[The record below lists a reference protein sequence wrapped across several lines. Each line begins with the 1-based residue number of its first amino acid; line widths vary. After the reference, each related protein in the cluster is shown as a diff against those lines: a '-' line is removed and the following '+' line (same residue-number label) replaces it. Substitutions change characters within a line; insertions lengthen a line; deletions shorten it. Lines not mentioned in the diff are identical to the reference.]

1 MIWKLKKVNNSFFLH
16 CTSAIWKWEISF
28 LSVVESETT
37 GPGTSQAMTY
47 LSYMVIVLKQNWN
60 YIWRGVWK
68 KSPEWLCDLISRR
81 TAFCHFSCYNIAF
94 SYLKR
99 SGLKMIS
106 SPYWAVSASHAS
118 ICKSHPMKGKSMLF
132 HIPYLWSILN
142 SFFNSFFVFYSYEIV
157 SSSDVRK
164 KEA

>member
-16 CTSAIWKWEISF
+16 CTLAIWKWEISF

-106 SPYWAVSASHAS
+106 SPYWAV
-118 ICKSHPMKGKSMLF
+118 KSMVF